1 MKKTDRKWNEN
12 ETTLCLGLY
21 YLYSSGVVSFEE
33 GVQSLGAIIN
43 RSRGSVGFK
52 LGNLT
57 NCDNPNKGFE
67 NGSKLDSIIFHKYAG
82 NIDNLFLDIKRILS
96 LDEYRNC
103 DTSILLGNNPYSSS
117 TPSYNFQE
125 KENLYIA
132 GDNQTSFS
140 YSADDKESMVRVR
153 EKQWAFRTSLLT
165 NYDNTCC
172 ISGIKEP
179 RLLIASHI
187 VPWADDKTKRLDP
200 ANGLLLNSLLD
211 RAFDQGL
218 ITFHP
223 TSHSLIISDKIKD
236 EKTLAYLSPFDG
248 SVLTPPRHLSA
259 TPSKENLQYHND
271 VIFNHFSSDKDNTQ
285 YILYQ

>member
-1 MKKTDRKWNEN
+1 M
-12 ETTLCLGLY
+12 
-21 YLYSSGVVSFEE
+21 
-33 GVQSLGAIIN
+33 
-43 RSRGSVGFK
+43 
-52 LGNLT
+52 
-57 NCDNPNKGFE
+57 
-67 NGSKLDSIIFHKYAG
+67 
-82 NIDNLFLDIKRILS
+82 
-96 LDEYRNC
+96 
-103 DTSILLGNNPYSSS
+103 
-117 TPSYNFQE
+117 
-125 KENLYIA
+125 YIA

-153 EKQWAFRTSLLT
+153 EKQWAFRRSLLT

-187 VPWADDKTKRLDP
+187 VPWVDDKTKRLDR

-223 TSHSLIISDKIKD
+223 TSHSLIISDKIRD
-236 EKTLAYLSPFDG
+236 EKTLCFLSSFNG
-248 SVLTPPRHLSA
+248 CILTPPRHLSA

-271 VIFNHFSSDKDNTQ
+271 VVFNHFSSNKDNTQ

>member
-1 MKKTDRKWNEN
+1 MAASWIV
-12 ETTLCLGLY
+12 
-21 YLYSSGVVSFEE
+21 SS
-33 GVQSLGAIIN
+33 
-43 RSRGSVGFK
+43 SR
-52 LGNLT
+52 
-57 NCDNPNKGFE
+57 
-67 NGSKLDSIIFHKYAG
+67 KYAG
-82 NIDNLFLDIKRILS
+82 NIDNLFLEIKRILA
-96 LDEYRNC
+96 LDEYRNY
-103 DTSILLGNNPYSSS
+103 DSSILLGNNPYSSS
-117 TPSYNFQE
+117 TPSYDFQE

-179 RLLIASHI
+179 RLLVASHI
-187 VPWADDKTKRLDP
+187 IPWADDKTKRLDP

-271 VIFNHFSSDKDNTQ
+271 VVFNHFSSNKDNTQ